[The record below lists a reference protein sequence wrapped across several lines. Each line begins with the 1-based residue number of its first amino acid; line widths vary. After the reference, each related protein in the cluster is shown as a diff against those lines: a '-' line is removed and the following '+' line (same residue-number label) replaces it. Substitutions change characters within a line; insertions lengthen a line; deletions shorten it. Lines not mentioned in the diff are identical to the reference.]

1 MVFSCLNRVSE
12 DKRKMKEDVNVLEI
26 KTNDT
31 ETACKIIVVGVGG
44 AGNNAVNRMVDVD
57 ITGVEFIGVNTDQNL
72 MKY

>member
-1 MVFSCLNRVSE
+1 MNLYYE
-12 DKRKMKEDVNVLEI
+12 GMKEEVNVLEI

-57 ITGVEFIGVNTDQNL
+57 ITGVEFIGVNSWTSPASSSSA
-72 MKY
+72 